1 VPRERTDKIYGPF
14 QHGSRWRVVVVAAD
28 GTRTHARESE
38 GGPGGFATRQAAE
51 AYIDAFRS
59 EADDRTIGIAVDA
72 YLDHLR
78 SQGRRPG
85 TVTTARYRLHGLF
98 RLAERNRHLPSL
110 TPRLARELVA
120 RRRSE
125 VAVDTQVGELATA
138 RTFASW
144 CVGQGWLPSAPFDG
158 LEVTGA
164 RARGKA
170 QLRIDEARRFVETA
184 LGEGDERGLAAAMAL
199 LMGLRA
205 SEITN
210 RVVRDVDD
218 GARVLWIER
227 AKTRAGDRR
236 LEVPEVLRPRL
247 AALIAGRAPDA
258 PLFGDR
264 DRHWVG
270 YHVRRLC
277 RLAKVPVV
285 CPHGLRGT
293 QSSIAARAVPVEH
306 VAAALGQTGPAVTR
320 RHYLEAGAEQDG
332 KQRAALRVITG
343 GRR

>member
-1 VPRERTDKIYGPF
+1 MRS
-14 QHGSRWRVVVVAAD
+14 GSRV
-28 GTRTHARESE
+28 G
-38 GGPGGFATRQAAE
+38 
-51 AYIDAFRS
+51 
-59 EADDRTIGIAVDA
+59 
-72 YLDHLR
+72 
-78 SQGRRPG
+78 GRRAA
-85 TVTTARYRLHGLF
+85 VRLH
-98 RLAERNRHLPSL
+98 
-110 TPRLARELVA
+110 
-120 RRRSE
+120 
-125 VAVDTQVGELATA
+125 
-138 RTFASW
+138 
-144 CVGQGWLPSAPFDG
+144 
-158 LEVTGA
+158 
-164 RARGKA
+164 
-170 QLRIDEARRFVETA
+170 
-184 LGEGDERGLAAAMAL
+184 
-199 LMGLRA
+199 
-205 SEITN
+205 
-210 RVVRDVDD
+210 
-218 GARVLWIER
+218 IER

-247 AALIAGRAPDA
+247 AALVAGRDPDA
-258 PLFGDR
+258 PLFGDH

>member
-1 VPRERTDKIYGPF
+1 MRDKARADPAALRRDRPPRLT
-14 QHGSRWRVVVVAAD
+14 S
-28 GTRTHARESE
+28 T
-38 GGPGGFATRQAAE
+38 
-51 AYIDAFRS
+51 RS
-59 EADDRTIGIAVDA
+59 ETRRNDRTIGIAVDA

-78 SQGRRPG
+78 SQGRR
-85 TVTTARYRLHGLF
+85 LHGLL
-98 RLAERNRHLPSL
+98 RVAERDRHLPLL
-110 TPRLARELVA
+110 TPRLARELLA

-125 VAVDTQVGELATA
+125 VAIDTQIGELATA

-144 CVGQGWLPSAPFDG
+144 CVDQGWLPSDPFDG
-158 LEVTGA
+158 LEVTGT

-184 LGEGDERGLAAAMAL
+184 LSEGDERGLTAAMAL

-227 AKTRAGDRR
+227 AKTRAGDQR
-236 LEVPEVLRPRL
+236 LEVPEVLQPRL
-247 AALIAGRAPDA
+247 AALISGRDPDA
-258 PLFGDR
+258 PLFGDH

-270 YHVRRLC
+270 YHARRLC

-285 CPHGLRGT
+285 
-293 QSSIAARAVPVEH
+293 
-306 VAAALGQTGPAVTR
+306 
-320 RHYLEAGAEQDG
+320 
-332 KQRAALRVITG
+332 
-343 GRR
+343 

>member
-1 VPRERTDKIYGPF
+1 M
-14 QHGSRWRVVVVAAD
+14 
-28 GTRTHARESE
+28 
-38 GGPGGFATRQAAE
+38 
-51 AYIDAFRS
+51 
-59 EADDRTIGIAVDA
+59 
-72 YLDHLR
+72 
-78 SQGRRPG
+78 RRPC
-85 TVTTARYRLHGLF
+85 ARIVRQ
-98 RLAERNRHLPSL
+98 RHPK
-110 TPRLARELVA
+110 
-120 RRRSE
+120 
-125 VAVDTQVGELATA
+125 
-138 RTFASW
+138 
-144 CVGQGWLPSAPFDG
+144 
-158 LEVTGA
+158 LEVTGT

-184 LGEGDERGLAAAMAL
+184 LREGDARGLAAAMAL

-210 RVVRDVDD
+210 RAVRDVDD
-218 GARVLWIER
+218 AARVLWIER

-236 LEVPEVLRPRL
+236 LEVPEVLRPQL
-247 AALIAGRAPDA
+247 AALVAGRAPDA
-258 PLFGDR
+258 PLFGDH

-320 RHYLEAGAEQDG
+320 RHYLAAGAEQDD

-343 GRR
+343 GRQRSAGNDSLESFPAGYFARADPS